1 MEEIKIPPC
10 DQWGTLERL
19 KQEKEVVGI
28 YLSAHPLDDFKRE
41 MQYFSSAP
49 LTVLNDLDP
58 LINREL
64 SFGGIVNGVDHKTTK
79 TGKGWAIFQL
89 EDFDDQYEFKIF
101 GEEYLKSTV
110 ISLFPMVSFVYA

>member
-1 MEEIKIPPC
+1 M
-10 DQWGTLERL
+10 
-19 KQEKEVVGI
+19 
-28 YLSAHPLDDFKRE
+28 DDFKRE
-41 MQYFSSAP
+41 MHYFSSAP

-79 TGKGWAIFQL
+79 KPKGWAVIFQL

-101 GEEYLKSTV
+101 GEEYLNTV
-110 ISLFPMVSFVYA
+110 ISLFPMVLFAYV